1 MQQTRKEEL
10 YQKHMV
16 DIIFIKNMINIDF
29 ITVLNF
35 ESSSYILLLEEVIK
49 YIILGQASIIY

>member
-16 DIIFIKNMINIDF
+16 DIIFVTIVTNIDF
-29 ITVLNF
+29 ITVRNF
-35 ESSSYILLLEEVIK
+35 ESPSYILLVEEVTK
-49 YIILGQASIIY
+49 YII